1 MLRDRLLYFFGILM
15 AIPVFPIMFL
25 QAMKLKRDFPD
36 LPEAKNPKGK
46 TSGSSGLRLL
56 MLGESSIAGVGV
68 EDHKDCIGGQLA
80 TELSRLRQISIDWQV
95 VAKSGYTAKQ
105 VRENLLVTIPK
116 EPFDLIVIGLGGND
130 TFKLNTPW
138 YWKKSMRKLVLD
150 LHKKHPEA
158 TIVITYMPPVHTFL
172 AFSRLIRFF
181 LGNLTKL
188 LGREMKRLA
197 PDYDYLLYFDYVVS
211 WEDWI
216 SHSEARNPADF
227 FSDGVHPSALTYQL
241 WGQGT
246 ARFIH
251 ESVIDETNKVSS

>member
-1 MLRDRLLYFFGILM
+1 MLRNRLLYFLGILM
-15 AIPVFPIMFL
+15 TIPAFPVMFF
-25 QAMKLKRDFPD
+25 QAKKLKRDFPG
-36 LPEAKNPKGK
+36 LPEAKNPRGK
-46 TSGSSGLRLL
+46 TPGRSGVSLL
-56 MLGESSIAGVGV
+56 MLGESSIAGVGI
-68 EDHKDCIGGQLA
+68 ENHKDCISGQLA
-80 TELSRLRQISIDWQV
+80 TELSKLTQASIDWQV

-105 VRENLLVTIPK
+105 VCKNLLTTIPDK
-116 EPFDLIVIGLGGND
+116 HFDLIVIGLGGND
-130 TFKLNTPW
+130 TFRLNTPW
-138 YWKKSMRKLVLD
+138 HWKKSMEKLVVA

-158 TIVITYMPPVHTFL
+158 KIVITYMPPVHTFL
-172 AFSRLIRFF
+172 AFSGLIRFF

-197 PDYDYLLYFDYVVS
+197 PDYDYLLYFDYVVT

-227 FSDGVHPSALTYQL
+227 FSDGVHPSALTHRL

-251 ESVIDETNKVSS
+251 ESVLIETTQVRP